1 MNEDKIAKEL
11 IIVNTIRAYIEANCS
26 LEDGRYLNVSSI
38 CNVLLATLYSVV
50 LGIGVDP
57 FRREEFEK
65 VVKSY
70 IRNLNID
77 ILDVVEEYKKKPT
90 DPSLNKEKRG

>member
-1 MNEDKIAKEL
+1 M
-11 IIVNTIRAYIEANCS
+11 IIVNTIRAYVEECCS
-26 LEDGRYLNVSSI
+26 LEDGKYLNMSSD
-38 CNVLLATLYSVV
+38 CNVLLATLYSVI

-77 ILDVVEEYKKKPT
+77 ILDVVEEYRKKPT
-90 DPSLNKEKRG
+90 DPSVN